1 MKNEEWLRELLGCGC
16 LWERGRLARGLSRKH
31 KFPLCDFLITLYAGR
46 RRDAC
51 APSGIR
57 PPKKPQI
64 IKEDTNQMVSYKV
77 TLLTSDTKDLG
88 IFLHFQ
94 EKDLGIFRQF

>member
-1 MKNEEWLRELLGCGC
+1 MPLGAWASRPRLVEKTYISPLRFFDYSL
-16 LWERGRLARGLSRKH
+16 RRPQAGRLRSQWH
-31 KFPLCDFLITLYAGR
+31 P
-46 RRDAC
+46 
-51 APSGIR
+51 
-57 PPKKPQI
+57 PPKKTQI